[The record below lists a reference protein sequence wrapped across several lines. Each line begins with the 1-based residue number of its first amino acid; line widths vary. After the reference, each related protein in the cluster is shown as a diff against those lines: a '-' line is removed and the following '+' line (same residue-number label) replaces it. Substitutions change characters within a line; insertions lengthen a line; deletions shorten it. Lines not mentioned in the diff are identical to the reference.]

1 MTIRALLISVLLT
14 MQLTAC
20 TLITDKADIHEVD
33 VLVANQH
40 YGRALEILTR
50 IDPKDPDYATIAER
64 RRHIEALASRYEQ
77 SIRSQ
82 ANREITEGN
91 WRAAL
96 DRYDD
101 ALARLPK
108 SMVLRDG
115 LAQLHQQ
122 QTEELERLDKER
134 LLAQGTWLKQ
144 TLPTYQ
150 RISQVN
156 PRSRH
161 ASLQRERM
169 QQQASDIA
177 DQLAQLGNRALANN
191 DLENA
196 NQTLKLAGE
205 LSDAP
210 AITESID
217 KLRQQQELKQR
228 HEQQQRTQREQQQ
241 REAQKARQ
249 QQVAQQHLRYQRSK
263 NEESFIEARGY
274 LSGIQV
280 LDPNNAHWQQE
291 RAQLEGIIEARV
303 ERLYQQGVNAYS
315 RSQYEE
321 AATAWRAV
329 LQLEPE
335 HKLAQDNLL
344 RAERVL
350 QRIEELKQQR

>member
-1 MTIRALLISVLLT
+1 MRLRSLLMLFLLL
-14 MQLTAC
+14 MPLAAC
-20 TLITDKADIHEVD
+20 TLISDKADINEVD
-33 VLVANQH
+33 VLVANQQ
-40 YGRALEILTR
+40 YGRAMEILTQV
-50 IDPKDPDYATIAER
+50 DPKDPDYTTIAER
-64 RRHIEALASRYEQ
+64 RRHIETLASRYEQ

-82 ANREITEGN
+82 ANQDIKEGN

-115 LAQLHQQ
+115 MAQLHQQ
-122 QTEELERLDKER
+122 QTEELERLEKER
-134 LLAQGTWLKQ
+134 LLAQGNWLKQ
-144 TLPTYQ
+144 TLPSYQ

-156 PRSRH
+156 PRSRN

-169 QQQASDIA
+169 QQQASEIA
-177 DQLAQLGNRALANN
+177 AQLAQLGNRALANN
-191 DLENA
+191 DLESA
-196 NQTLKLAGE
+196 RQTLTLAGE

-210 AITESID
+210 AIAESID
-217 KLRQQQELKQR
+217 KLHQQQTLKQK
-228 HEQQQRTQREQQQ
+228 REQQQ
-241 REAQKARQ
+241 RSQHEQKQRAAQKARQ
-249 QQVAQQHLRYQRSK
+249 QQVAQQHLRYQRAK
-263 NEESFIEARGY
+263 KEESFIEARGY
-274 LSGIQV
+274 LSEIQS
-280 LDPNNAHWQQE
+280 LDPDNAHWQQE
-291 RAQLEGIIEARV
+291 RDQLEGIIQARI

-321 AATAWRAV
+321 AAAAWRDV